1 MGPGYFLTG
10 SPGVGKSTIA
20 ERIADAARR
29 LGCRVGGIAAPE
41 VRGPGGRRQGFLIVD
56 VATGL
61 KGWLAR
67 RGLPGTPRVGSYKV
81 IVEDVL
87 RVGVPALERA
97 LREADLI
104 LVDEIG
110 PMELAVEEL
119 RRAIIR
125 VLESEKPVV
134 GVVHRA
140 LARRDPVV
148 YRLVARRGP
157 IVEVTLENRERLAGE
172 AGRVAAR
179 LCGHNPHQGG

>member
-1 MGPGYFLTG
+1 M
-10 SPGVGKSTIA
+10 GKSTIA
-20 ERIADAARR
+20 SKIADTARR
-29 LGCRVGGIAAPE
+29 LGCRVGGISAPE
-41 VRGPGGRRQGFLIVD
+41 VRGPGGKREGFLIVD
-56 VATGL
+56 VSTGAR
-61 KGWLAR
+61 GWLAR

-110 PMELAVEEL
+110 PMELAVDEL
-119 RRAIIR
+119 RRAIMR

-140 LARRDPVV
+140 LYRRDPEV
-148 YRLVARRGP
+148 YKLAAARGP
-157 IVEVTLENRERLAGE
+157 IVEVTPWNRERLAGE
-172 AGRVAAR
+172 AGLVAAR
-179 LCGHNPHQGG
+179 LCGHNPDKGG